1 MRFRALTIL
10 IGEREV
16 GTLYQAGELSR
27 FRVADDYAND
37 ANAPVVS
44 LAWVSQQPEQ
54 RSALLR
60 DTLHP
65 AFVGQAGKLP
75 SFFQNL
81 LPEGL
86 LRQHLASLRGCAPED
101 HFELLAACGRDL
113 PGNIYALPANVDSA
127 TVQRLLADQSEPGQM
142 LPVASALADGFSLS
156 GMQPKLSLGRQGGR
170 YTFRGRVDQHSV
182 IGKLP
187 TVDFPLLPEVEM
199 LSMRLAR
206 LAGVETCECELVPME
221 LLEDQGELPVAT
233 GAHFLAVSRFD
244 RGANDRVHVED
255 FAQVFSVDPAD
266 KYRHITYLD
275 IMRLMM
281 SLPSLGQSAVEEMV
295 RRLLVNELLGNYDA
309 HLKNLGLIYL
319 DGKTPTLSPAYD
331 VVAYAAYLSGR
342 GHALPIL
349 RTQDKHQLLSPLV
362 PRTLCNEL
370 GLLEA
375 PLRAVM
381 RRCLA
386 AALKYWEQEIAASR
400 LLDQQKRHLLNH
412 FRGHRLVAVA
422 RK

>member
-44 LAWVSQQPEQ
+44 LAWMAQKPEQ

-60 DTLHP
+60 DGLHP
-65 AFVGQAGKLP
+65 AFSGKAGRLP

-86 LRQHLASLRGCAPED
+86 LRQHLASLRGCAPDD

-113 PGNIYALPANVDSA
+113 PGHIYALPANIDSA
-127 TVQRLLADQSEPGQM
+127 TVQRILADQSEPGQM
-142 LPVASALADGFSLS
+142 QPVASALADGFSLS

-170 YTFRGRVDQHSV
+170 YTFRARVDQHSV

-187 TVDFPLLPEVEM
+187 TVDFSLLPEVEM
-199 LSMRLAR
+199 LSMRLAQ
-206 LAGVETCECELVPME
+206 LAGVETCECALVPME
-221 LLEDQGELPVAT
+221 LLEQEGQLPIAE

-255 FAQVFSVDPAD
+255 FAQVFSVDPTD

-281 SLPSLGQSAVEEMV
+281 SLPSLGQSAVEEML

-309 HLKNLGLIYL
+309 HLKNLGLRYL

-331 VVAYAAYLSGR
+331 VVAYAAYLPGR

-349 RTQDKHQLLSPLV
+349 RTQDKQQLLSPLAL
-362 PRTLCNEL
+362 RTLCNEL

-381 RRCLA
+381 RRCLNA
-386 AALKYWEQEIAASR
+386 AMTNWEKEIAASR
-400 LLDQQKRHLLNH
+400 LLDQQKRNLLNH
-412 FRGHRLVAVA
+412 FRGHRLVTVA
-422 RK
+422 SR